1 MVTNLWDKVSF
12 FSGNCRFVG
21 LAQSGPAGWSRGR
34 RCHLDINSA
43 GSSCF
48 QKLLQRNLRPSSSH
62 LLSAPSGLGPPQMP
76 SPSFSLNVQLTEQAT
91 LMRLFLKRKKIALV
105 PGNRQPA
112 CLLSQCLYL
121 RQVVIINTSE
131 PPSLCLPCQNYD

>member
-76 SPSFSLNVQLTEQAT
+76 SPSLSLLMYNNTTGNFDETFSQTKKKLPWSLVTGSRRVSCPSVCT
-91 LMRLFLKRKKIALV
+91 CDRL
-105 PGNRQPA
+105 
-112 CLLSQCLYL
+112 
-121 RQVVIINTSE
+121 
-131 PPSLCLPCQNYD
+131 

>member
-62 LLSAPSGLGPPQMP
+62 LLSAPSGLGPLATDAL
-76 SPSFSLNVQLTEQAT
+76 SLSLSLNVQQH
-91 LMRLFLKRKKIALV
+91 
-105 PGNRQPA
+105 NRQ
-112 CLLSQCLYL
+112 L
-121 RQVVIINTSE
+121 
-131 PPSLCLPCQNYD
+131 